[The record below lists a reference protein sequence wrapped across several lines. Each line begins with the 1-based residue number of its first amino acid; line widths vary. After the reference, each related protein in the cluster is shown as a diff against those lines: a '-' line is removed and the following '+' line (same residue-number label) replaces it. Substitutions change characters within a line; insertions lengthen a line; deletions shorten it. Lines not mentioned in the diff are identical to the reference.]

1 MPFQDDQNEDI
12 AELKTL
18 TREDA
23 EAYRQVEKH
32 EADALKETCSLQVI
46 DKSQYMVYTHLLNP
60 ISIHVSEAT
69 DDVY

>member
-18 TREDA
+18 TRE
-23 EAYRQVEKH
+23 EVEKH

-46 DKSQYMVYTHLLNP
+46 DKAQYMVYTYLLNP

-69 DDVY
+69 RNVY